1 MRAEVVRPGD
11 LGAAET
17 ARWIEIQE
25 ADPELAS
32 PFLRPELAVAIG
44 RLWPDTRVAV
54 LHDGPDL
61 VGFLP
66 FHHGRLGVGR
76 ALGLGLTDWQAAI
89 LAPGT
94 AWDASALLRATG
106 LAVWEFDH
114 LVPSQADAL
123 AARRTKLHASP
134 VMDLSDGWDAWIAR
148 RQGSG
153 RIKRALYHG
162 RRLGRQ
168 VGPVASELDTSDP
181 ADLDVLMRWKSAQYR
196 RTGRRD
202 RFAQPQV
209 VDLVRD
215 LVATRTSGFAAHLS
229 TMRVDGRTVA
239 VCLALRSH
247 GTLAH
252 WFPAY
257 DTELHRYQPGLV
269 QLLEMVRLSAADG
282 VTTFDLGAGEHDYKD
297 SFKDAEL
304 TVASGTVYRAAPAA
318 WLHRA
323 RTAPP
328 RMATDYVLAH
338 PRLRLAARRTLQRVG
353 TLRTR
358 LDRGGE
364 AATFEPGASSSPK

>member
-1 MRAEVVRPGD
+1 MRAKVVRPD
-11 LGAAET
+11 ELGPAET
-17 ARWIEIQE
+17 ARWAELQE
-25 ADPELAS
+25 ADPSLAS

-44 RLWPDTRVAV
+44 RHWPDTRVAV
-54 LHDGPDL
+54 LHDGPAA

-76 ALGLGLTDWQAAI
+76 ALGLGLTDWQGAV

-94 AWDASALLRATG
+94 AWDAAALRRATG

-114 LVPSQADAL
+114 LVPDQATAL
-123 AARRTKLHASP
+123 GGRRVALHASP
-134 VMDLSDGWDAWIAR
+134 VMDLGDGWDAWIAR
-148 RQGSG
+148 RKGSG
-153 RIKRALYHG
+153 RIKKALYHG

-168 VGPVASELDTSDP
+168 VGEVESELDTTDP

-202 RFAQPQV
+202 RFAQPRIV
-209 VDLVRD
+209 ELVRD
-215 LVATRTSGFAAHLS
+215 LVATPRTPGFAAHLS
-229 TMRVDGRTVA
+229 TMRADGRTVA

-257 DTELHRYQPGLV
+257 DTDLHRYQPGLV
-269 QLLEMVRLSAADG
+269 QLLEMVRLAAADG

-304 TVASGTVYRAAPAA
+304 SVASGVVRTPGPAG
-318 WLHRA
+318 WLHAA
-323 RTAPP
+323 RTEPP
-328 RMATDYVLAH
+328 RMATDYVLRH
-338 PRLRLAARRTLQRVG
+338 PKLRQTARTALERAGSLRGRAAR
-353 TLRTR
+353 
-358 LDRGGE
+358 
-364 AATFEPGASSSPK
+364 

>member
-1 MRAEVVRPGD
+1 MRAEIVRPAD
-11 LGAAET
+11 LGPAET
-17 ARWIEIQE
+17 ARWAALQE
-25 ADPELAS
+25 ADPALAS

-44 RLWPDTRVAV
+44 RRWPDTRVAV
-54 LHDGPDL
+54 LHDGPT
-61 VGFLP
+61 VAGFLP

-76 ALGLGLTDWQAAI
+76 ALGLGLTDWQGAV

-94 AWDASALLRATG
+94 PWDATALRRATG

-114 LVPSQADAL
+114 LVPGQAEAL
-123 AARRTKLHASP
+123 APAHLALHASP
-134 VMDLSDGWDAWIAR
+134 VMDLSGGWEPWIAR
-148 RQGSG
+148 RKGSG
-153 RIKRALYHG
+153 RIKKALYHG

-168 VGPVASELDTSDP
+168 VGEVTSELDTSDP
-181 ADLDVLMRWKSAQYR
+181 ADLDVLMGWKSAQYR

-215 LVATRTSGFAAHLS
+215 LVATRTPGFAAHLS

-257 DTELHRYQPGLV
+257 DTDLHRYQPGLV
-269 QLLEMVRLSAADG
+269 QLLEMVRLAADDG

-304 TVASGTVYRAAPAA
+304 SVASGTVHGPGPAA

-328 RMATDYVLAH
+328 RMATDLVLRH
-338 PRLRLAARRTLQRVG
+338 PKLRLAARRALQRAGSLRSNSVG
-353 TLRTR
+353 
-358 LDRGGE
+358 
-364 AATFEPGASSSPK
+364 

>member
-11 LGAAET
+11 LGPAET
-17 ARWIEIQE
+17 ARWGEIQE
-25 ADPELAS
+25 ADPDLAS

-44 RLWPDTRVAV
+44 RRWPDTRVAV
-54 LHDGPDL
+54 LHDGPEI

-76 ALGLGLTDWQAAI
+76 ALGLGLTDWQGAV

-94 AWDASALLRATG
+94 PWDAAALRRATG
-106 LAVWEFDH
+106 LGVWVFDH
-114 LVPSQADAL
+114 LVPRQAQAL
-123 AARRTKLHASP
+123 APAHLALHASP

-148 RQGSG
+148 RKGSG
-153 RIKRALYHG
+153 RIKKALYHG

-168 VGPVASELDTSDP
+168 VGEVTSELDTSDP

-202 RFAQPQV
+202 RFAQPRV

-215 LVATRTSGFAAHLS
+215 LVASRTPGFAAHLS
-229 TMRVDGRTVA
+229 AMRVDGRPVA

-269 QLLEMVRLSAADG
+269 QLLEMVRLAAADG
-282 VTTFDLGAGEHDYKD
+282 VTTFDLGAGEHDYKE
-297 SFKDAEL
+297 SFSDAEL
-304 TVASGTVYRAAPAA
+304 TVASGTVHGPGPAA
-318 WLHRA
+318 WAHRA

-328 RMATDYVLAH
+328 RMATDLVLAH
-338 PRLRLAARRTLQRVG
+338 PKLRLAARRTLRRAG
-353 TLRTR
+353 ALRTR
-358 LDRGGE
+358 D
-364 AATFEPGASSSPK
+364 GAP

>member
-1 MRAEVVRPGD
+1 MRAEVVRPED
-11 LGAAET
+11 LGPAET

-32 PFLRPELAVAIG
+32 PFLRPEMALAIG

-61 VGFLP
+61 AGFVP
-66 FHHGRLGVGR
+66 FHQGRLGVGR
-76 ALGLGLTDWQAAI
+76 ALGLGLTDWQAAV

-94 AWDASALLRATG
+94 PWDAAALRRATG
-106 LAVWEFDH
+106 VAVWEFDH
-114 LVPSQADAL
+114 LVPSQASAL
-123 AARRTKLHASP
+123 GAPRTELHASP
-134 VMDLSDGWDAWIAR
+134 VMDLSDGWDAWIER
-148 RQGSG
+148 RKGSG
-153 RIKRALYHG
+153 RIKKALYHG

-168 VGPVASELDTSDP
+168 VGPVESELDTSDP
-181 ADLDVLMRWKSAQYR
+181 GDLDVLMRWKSAQYR

-215 LVATRTSGFAAHLS
+215 LVATRTPGFAAHLS

-269 QLLEMVRLSAADG
+269 QLLEMVRLAAEDG

-297 SFKDAEL
+297 SFKDDEL
-304 TVASGTVYRAAPAA
+304 TVASGTVRGPGPAG
-318 WLHRA
+318 WLHAA
-323 RTAPP
+323 RTEPP
-328 RMATDYVLAH
+328 RMATDFVLRH
-338 PRLRLAARRTLQRVG
+338 PKLRLTARKALQRVG
-353 TLRTR
+353 SLR
-358 LDRGGE
+358 DRTPSANSGE
-364 AATFEPGASSSPK
+364 